1 MSRVL
6 RYNPEFDK
14 TELQS
19 LEKAF
24 KLFADRNGIMNFNNM
39 VIAMKELKFDE
50 SEPVIYDLMI
60 ELEQETKTGITYD
73 EFIEKLTGK
82 LRDRESQ
89 RATERV
95 YELFV
100 EDPKGTLNYD
110 ALKKVAT
117 QVGDQ
122 TPDEDLQRL
131 IKNGASNGTDIPYD
145 EFHAIM
151 TKDIS
156 LK

>member
-1 MSRVL
+1 MSL
-6 RYNPEFDK
+6 IWF
-14 TELQS
+14 
-19 LEKAF
+19 
-24 KLFADRNGIMNFNNM
+24 NGRIR
-39 VIAMKELKFDE
+39 EE
-50 SEPVIYDLMI
+50 IYSG
-60 ELEQETKTGITYD
+60 TKND